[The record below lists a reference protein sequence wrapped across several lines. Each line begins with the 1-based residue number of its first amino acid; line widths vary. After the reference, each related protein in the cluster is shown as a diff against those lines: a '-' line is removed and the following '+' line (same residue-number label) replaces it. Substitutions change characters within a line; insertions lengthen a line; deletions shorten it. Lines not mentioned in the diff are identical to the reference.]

1 MKSLHRL
8 LGAYQKSDPVFDEDQ
23 LIRVNQ
29 VIGKAAL
36 IYEKVRNAID
46 YRDEHLLR
54 KNAVLRI
61 LKRKLFIEKILINQ
75 TLDKLALQIVQE
87 MIRAG
92 YLKNNAVP
100 KSKVKELQV
109 VLEKYQLLAQRADLT
124 QKEFTW
130 LLDIQ
135 ACEIEEVLAPPTKDM
150 ALIRFAYE
158 AMNTRIITNQGEIEN
173 KEKELQ
179 VFLAVHRALRKAD
192 APMLSLVLW
201 RLFYPQWNGAD
212 EVTVSKI
219 AQQFVQT
226 RDEIEEQLNH
236 PWRKQLM
243 RTFKRWAIVFWT
255 LEDVIEKDPHAAA
268 AAFSSEE
275 SLELAV
281 NKALE
286 ARYKGVRKRLRTG
299 VIRSIIYV
307 FFTKM
312 LLALLIELPLD
323 QIIEGAVNYFSLT
336 INIFFPPVLMFMVA
350 ITIRT
355 PGKKNTEMVIK
366 ELKDIVFEREKQQN
380 FRLKAPKKRST
391 VTSVTL
397 NVLYLAVFAVIV
409 YFIFN
414 GLHLLGFN
422 WVSAGIF
429 ILFLSIVSFF
439 GIRIRKPVKE
449 IMIMEKRDNLFTV
462 LIDFVSIPFA
472 TVGRT
477 LSVKFSK
484 INFIAFIFDF
494 IIEAP
499 FKIFIEVLEDLFS
512 FWREKKEEAYE

>member
-1 MKSLHRL
+1 MKALQRL
-8 LGAYQKSDPVFDEDQ
+8 LSTYQIPPQVFDDDQ

-29 VIGKAAL
+29 VIGKASL
-36 IYEKVRNAID
+36 IYEKIRNAID

-54 KNAVLRI
+54 KNAILRI

-75 TLDKLALQIVQE
+75 TVDRLALQIIQE
-87 MIRAG
+87 VIRAG
-92 YLKNNAVP
+92 YLKNNTEP
-100 KSKVKELQV
+100 KTRVKELQV

-130 LLDIQ
+130 LLEME
-135 ACEIEEVLAPPTKDM
+135 AVEIEEVLVPPVKEK
-150 ALIRFAYE
+150 ALLRFAYE
-158 AMNTRIITNQGEIEN
+158 TMNNRIITSDGEIEN

-192 APMLSLVLW
+192 NAMLTLVLW
-201 RLFYPQWNGAD
+201 RLFYPEWKNAN
-212 EVTVSKI
+212 ENTVGKI
-219 AQQFVQT
+219 AQQFLQIK
-226 RDEIEEQLNH
+226 DEITAQLNH
-236 PWRKQLM
+236 PWHKRLM
-243 RTFKRWAIVFWT
+243 RIFKRWAIVFWT
-255 LEDVIEKDPHAAA
+255 LDDIIVKDPEAAV
-268 AAFSSEE
+268 AAFANET

-286 ARYKGVRKRLRTG
+286 ARYKSARRRLRTS
-299 VIRSIIYV
+299 VVRSIIYV
-307 FFTKM
+307 FLTKM
-312 LLALLIELPLD
+312 LLVLLIELPLD
-323 QIIEGAVNYFSLT
+323 QFIEGAVNMFALT
-336 INIFFPPVLMFMVA
+336 INIVFPPVLMFLVA

-366 ELKDIVFEREKQQN
+366 EMKDIVFQRESQQK
-380 FRLKAPKKRST
+380 FRLKAPRKRT
-391 VTSVTL
+391 FLTTFIL
-397 NVLYLAVFAVIV
+397 NVLYLTVFAVIV
-409 YFIFN
+409 FYIFK
-414 GLHLLGFN
+414 GLYLIGFN
-422 WVSAGIF
+422 WLSAFIF
-429 ILFLSIVSFF
+429 VLFLSIVSFF
-439 GIRIRKPVKE
+439 GIRIRKTVKE
-449 IMIMEKRDNLFTV
+449 IMIVEKRDNIFTV

-477 LSVKFSK
+477 LSVRFSK